1 MNIIRYCIDQQRNII
16 SVWYNGTGIP
26 IRHNI
31 AHNMFEAELTFGKII
46 FTNTF
51 RLAPPKM

>member
-1 MNIIRYCIDQQRNII
+1 MKIIKFCIDQQRNII

-26 IRHNI
+26 IRVNTD
-31 AHNMFEAELTFGKII
+31 HNMFEAEVTFGKII
-46 FTNTF
+46 FTYTF